1 MIEGRIVKSTG
12 SWYKVLTDQGIIN
25 SRLRGKYRLKGSK
38 STNPLAV
45 GDYVII
51 DPEDTEEGSA
61 VIKELK
67 ERKNYIIRQSPKH
80 KYKHHI
86 IATNL
91 DQAIL
96 MVTLSSPRTSV
107 GFIDRFLVACESFRI
122 PAILLFN
129 KSDLLDEDNLELFEA
144 MSHLYSEL
152 GYPCILMSAHDDE
165 DISPLYAIL
174 EDKTTLMAG
183 HSGVGKSTL
192 LNRLIPEA
200 DQKTAEISD
209 FADKGVHTTTFA
221 EMFFVDGKTS
231 IIDTP
236 GIKELGLVDMDEVEL
251 SDYFPEMREVRQDC
265 KFNNCTHINE
275 PGCAVKA
282 AIESGEISE
291 SRYFS
296 YLSILEDED
305 NRR

>member
-1 MIEGRIVKSTG
+1 MIDGRIIKSTG
-12 SWYKVLTDQGIIN
+12 SWYKVLTERGIID

-51 DPEDTEEGSA
+51 ELEDNEEESAIITEL
-61 VIKELK
+61 I
-67 ERKNYIIRQSPKH
+67 ERKNYVIRRSPKH
-80 KYKHHI
+80 KHKHHI
-86 IATNL
+86 IATNI

-96 MVTLSSPRTSV
+96 MVTLSRPRTSV

-122 PAILLFN
+122 PALLLFN
-129 KSDLLDEDNLELFEA
+129 KSDIMNEDDMELFEA
-144 MSHLYSEL
+144 MSDLYSDL
-152 GYPCILMSAHDDE
+152 GYPCILMSAHEDE
-165 DISPLYAIL
+165 DISPLFEIL
-174 EDKTTLMAG
+174 NDKTSLIAG

-200 DQKTAEISD
+200 DQKTSEISD
-209 FADKGVHTTTFA
+209 FANKGTHTTTFA
-221 EMFFVDGKTS
+221 EMFFINEKSS

-236 GIKELGLVDMDEVEL
+236 GIKELGLVDMDEYEL
-251 SDYFPEMREVRQDC
+251 SDYFPEMRELRLEC
-265 KFNNCTHINE
+265 KFNNCTHTNE

-282 AIESGEISE
+282 AIENGEVSE
-291 SRYFS
+291 SRYLS
-296 YLSILEDED
+296 YLSIIEDED

>member
-1 MIEGRIVKSTG
+1 MEGRIVKSTG

>member
-1 MIEGRIVKSTG
+1 MIEGRIIKSTG
-12 SWYKVLTDQGIIN
+12 SWYKVLTDEGIIN

-45 GDYVII
+45 GDYVTI
-51 DPEDTEEGSA
+51 DPEDTEEESA
-61 VIKELK
+61 IITELK
-67 ERKNYIIRQSPKH
+67 ERKNYVIRQSPKH

-86 IATNL
+86 IATNI

-129 KSDLLDEDNLELFEA
+129 KSDLLDEDNMELFEA

-152 GYPCILMSAHDDE
+152 GYPCILMSAHEDE

-174 EDKTTLMAG
+174 ENKTTLMAG

-221 EMFFVDGKTS
+221 EMFFIDKNSS

-236 GIKELGLVDMDEVEL
+236 GIKELGLVDMDEYEL
-251 SDYFPEMREVRQDC
+251 SDYFPEMREIRQEC

-282 AIESGEISE
+282 AIETGEISE